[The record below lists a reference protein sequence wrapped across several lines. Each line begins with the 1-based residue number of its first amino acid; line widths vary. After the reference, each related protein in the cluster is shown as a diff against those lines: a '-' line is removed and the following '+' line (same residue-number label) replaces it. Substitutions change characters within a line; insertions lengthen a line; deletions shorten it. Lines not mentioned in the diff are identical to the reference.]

1 MDSFPET
8 YNDLISFIGVLMG
21 YLSYGHFRVCV
32 TSAKTAPKDLTF
44 LIFTNCSPFFPCFFT
59 QHFFS
64 KSLLEAEKENVIYC

>member
-44 LIFTNCSPFFPCFFT
+44 LIFTNCSPFFPA
-59 QHFFS
+59 FS
-64 KSLLEAEKENVIYC
+64 HSTFSPRVSWKLKKKT